1 MNLIANIKELLP
13 IDTGTSAMGEWKRQD
28 VVLETVEQYPKTICI
43 SVWNDKI
50 DGNILKPGNR
60 VQFLI
65 TIKSKEHNGKWY
77 HDIRANKLEL
87 VVVTEPIINASQVI
101 IQPTKDDDVPF

>member
-13 IDTGTSAMGEWKRQD
+13 LDSGTSAIGAWKRQD

-50 DGNILKPGNR
+50 DTKILQPGNR

-77 HDIRANKLEL
+77 HDIRANKMEL
-87 VVVTEPIINASQVI
+87 MVAKDPIVNASQVI
-101 IQPTKDDDVPF
+101 TQPTKDDEVPF